1 MREDLKTT
9 DFLFSKIK
17 RLYPTFVRPD
27 EIDIDCWLEVLEGYS
42 QTEILDALKAYRK
55 NCEYNSAPIPGTF
68 KKYLHHKSESETESN
83 STVAEQLAKC
93 GDYAWERM
101 NADIE
106 AGCCRNN
113 LYVYRDAERIVITD
127 WLSREIPA
135 DVWRRMCYQS
145 RVKAATD
152 KGLFN
157 NFDEALK
164 QAAKARFGRGRENE
178 YMSANDFEN
187 QKNNG
192 ISSPLDDAF
201 TSRGDVTKT
210 LAAHWGI

>member
-27 EIDIDCWLEVLEGYS
+27 EIDIDCWLEILEGYS

-68 KKYLHHKSESETESN
+68 KKYLHHKDEQETQ
-83 STVAEQLAKC
+83 TTDAEPVAKC
-93 GDYAWERM
+93 GDFAWERM

-113 LYVYRDAERIVITD
+113 LYVYRDAERIVLNE
-127 WLSREIPA
+127 WLVEYLPLEVVRKMSYGA
-135 DVWRRMCYQS
+135 K
-145 RVKAATD
+145 VKQAME

-157 NFDEALK
+157 NFDDAMK
-164 QAAKARFGRGRENE
+164 QAAQARFGREFE
-178 YMSANDFEN
+178 FLCADDLEN
-187 QKNNG
+187 QQRNDTAKIQPQVIG
-192 ISSPLDDAF
+192 
-201 TSRGDVTKT
+201 KT
-210 LAAHWGI
+210 LAAHWKMGV

>member
-17 RLYPTFVRPD
+17 KLYPTFVRPD

-68 KKYLHHKSESETESN
+68 KKYLHHKENPETQTTESMP
-83 STVAEQLAKC
+83 TAKC
-93 GDYAWERM
+93 GDFAWERM

-113 LYVYRDAERIVITD
+113 LYVYRDAERIVLNE
-127 WLSREIPA
+127 WLVEYLPLEVVRKMSYGA
-135 DVWRRMCYQS
+135 K
-145 RVKAATD
+145 VKQAME

-157 NFDEALK
+157 NFDDAMK
-164 QAAKARFGRGRENE
+164 QAAQARFGREFE
-178 YMSANDFEN
+178 FLSANDYEN
-187 QKNNG
+187 QKNRTGGYYAANN
-192 ISSPLDDAF
+192 
-201 TSRGDVTKT
+201 TVNT
-210 LAAHWGI
+210 LAAHWKVGA

>member
-9 DFLFSKIK
+9 EFLFSKIK
-17 RLYPTFVRPD
+17 KLYPTFVRPD

-68 KKYLHHKSESETESN
+68 KKYLHHKSEPETQATQ
-83 STVAEQLAKC
+83 TVAEAAN

-101 NADIE
+101 AGDIK

-113 LYVYRDAERIVITD
+113 LYVYRDAERIVLNE
-127 WLSREIPA
+127 WLVEYLPLEVVRKMSYGA
-135 DVWRRMCYQS
+135 K
-145 RVKAATD
+145 VKQAME

-157 NFDEALK
+157 NFDDAMK
-164 QAAKARFGRGRENE
+164 QAAQARFGR
-178 YMSANDFEN
+178 DFEFLCADDLEN
-187 QKNNG
+187 QQRNDTAKIQPQVIG
-192 ISSPLDDAF
+192 
-201 TSRGDVTKT
+201 KT
-210 LAAHWGI
+210 LAAHWKMGA

>member
-9 DFLFSKIK
+9 EFLFSKIK
-17 RLYPTFVRPD
+17 KLYPTFVRPD

-68 KKYLHHKSESETESN
+68 KKYLHHKSEPETQTTESMP
-83 STVAEQLAKC
+83 TAKC
-93 GDYAWERM
+93 GDFAWERM

-113 LYVYRDAERIVITD
+113 LYVYRDAERIVLNE
-127 WLSREIPA
+127 WLVEYLPLEVVRKMSYGA
-135 DVWRRMCYQS
+135 K
-145 RVKAATD
+145 VKQAME

-157 NFDEALK
+157 NFDDAMK
-164 QAAKARFGRGRENE
+164 QAAQARFGRKFEFLC
-178 YMSANDFEN
+178 ADDLEN
-187 QKNNG
+187 QQRNDTAKIQPQVIG
-192 ISSPLDDAF
+192 
-201 TSRGDVTKT
+201 KT
-210 LAAHWGI
+210 LAAHWKMGA